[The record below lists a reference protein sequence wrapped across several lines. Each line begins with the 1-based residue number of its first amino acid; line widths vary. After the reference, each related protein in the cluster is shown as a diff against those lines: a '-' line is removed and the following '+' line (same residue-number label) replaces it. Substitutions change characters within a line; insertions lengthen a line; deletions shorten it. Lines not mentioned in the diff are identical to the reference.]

1 MKAPD
6 FSYEKPN
13 SIPGILSLL
22 EKDELECQLLAGGQ
36 SLMPMMNFRMA
47 TPKTIVDISG
57 VSELS
62 LITETPKAIEIG
74 AMVRYRELQD
84 SDVIQKF
91 CPLITM
97 VIPHIA
103 HPAIRNRGTI
113 GGLSLIHI

>member
-13 SIPGILSLL
+13 SILGILSLL

-74 AMVRYRELQD
+74 AMVRYREL
-84 SDVIQKF
+84 
-91 CPLITM
+91 
-97 VIPHIA
+97 
-103 HPAIRNRGTI
+103 
-113 GGLSLIHI
+113 